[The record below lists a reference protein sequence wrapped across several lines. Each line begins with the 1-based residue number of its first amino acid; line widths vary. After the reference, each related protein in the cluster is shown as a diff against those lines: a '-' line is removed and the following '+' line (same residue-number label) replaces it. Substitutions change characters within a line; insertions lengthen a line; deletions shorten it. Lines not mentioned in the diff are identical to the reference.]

1 MKAIIYWEI
10 MDEQKMPSWENISWK
25 LTFKRTKEMEY
36 FVYYAY
42 ILYKNSVV
50 SIKCPPTGYFNFQ

>member
-1 MKAIIYWEI
+1 
-10 MDEQKMPSWENISWK
+10 
-25 LTFKRTKEMEY
+25 MEY

-42 ILYKNSVV
+42 ILYKNSVI